1 MHDPRS
7 WTTLPPTTQA
17 AIIDER
23 CHNATWLRLQNLLF
37 EIEYPLAEDALVASF
52 PLQPSKITSP
62 QITSFSDAVYFFH
75 MPSTAKPQF
84 SESALIK
91 EARVLAVQLAE
102 ALVAS
107 NLPQQ
112 EKEAWAALLPELRLD
127 QLSRLAAVLDASVEK
142 AARADVADVVEK
154 LRGVLE
160 KHAAIQSQLDSSF
173 MGDISGIVQELR
185 KAEAAQ
191 KD

>member
-1 MHDPRS
+1 
-7 WTTLPPTTQA
+7 
-17 AIIDER
+17 
-23 CHNATWLRLQNLLF
+23 
-37 EIEYPLAEDALVASF
+37 
-52 PLQPSKITSP
+52 
-62 QITSFSDAVYFFH
+62 
-75 MPSTAKPQF
+75 MPSPAKPQF
-84 SESALIK
+84 SESALIN
-91 EARVLAVQLAE
+91 EARALAVQLAE
-102 ALVAS
+102 ALAAS
-107 NLPQQ
+107 SLPQQ

-154 LRGVLE
+154 LRLTLE
-160 KHAAIQSQLDSSF
+160 KYAAIQSQLDSSF